1 MRASSLFGP
10 AAAGWST
17 IARFWPLLIPHS
29 SSVLALSFNTVP
41 LPQLDLSSLGRV
53 VLTGDFDAISLYSY
67 EQQSETPALT
77 NGSQSLLTQLPNGA
91 LATLSTA
98 DADILAMCPL
108 STDANS
114 KVVVGGNFTS
124 LGDVEAQGI
133 ALFDPTSSKVTALP
147 GLNGSVSALL
157 CDQSSGTVYVG
168 GDFESHNSSNAI
180 AWSAKSGWQ
189 SLSFGGFNGPVRS
202 ILKTDNGHI
211 VFGGSFQGLG
221 NDTTIPQNKSE
232 QIINLQDARI
242 TSDAQ
247 SPTQGFIDPQ
257 NVICKT
263 NDQDSAGNTWLL
275 DDYSPGFW
283 RADMNFT
290 YQPTK
295 LRLYNTHLDGRGTK
309 AFRFTA
315 LPDTGIMNL
324 TYTDPSSGKDAFCDA
339 SCPLSDDKSEKYRDF
354 RFVNSVG
361 MQGFMLEI
369 LDWYGQG
376 AGLDGIELFQ
386 DEIYAYAVNDFNEP
400 PCANLKFGST
410 ATTTGEWTVTPAG
423 QTASDYL
430 SARVSASNA
439 GSTSVTLKPDIK
451 QSGNYTVR
459 LFTPGCIQDNTCSSR
474 GIVNVTATFATGTE
488 ASAPI
493 QTLIYQTNNYE
504 KYDTIYTGYV
514 DASSSDF
521 RTSVT
526 LTPASGQGD
535 LDVVASRVQY
545 QLISANGSLSGGSSG
560 GFNALYDY
568 DPTEKTVSKSTID
581 EAGNNLDEG
590 ALITSLATHDGV
602 IYAAGNFSTTAY
614 KNIMSV
620 SDGNGTSLPDGGLN
634 SEVNAL
640 LSLDEFLY
648 VGGNFTDTAT
658 GSNGDLKGIAAY
670 SYSSKSW
677 SPLGA
682 GVNGHVTSV
691 VALTLNVST
700 STAET
705 TVAVS
710 GDFDQIL
717 GFGDNSSLPASG
729 FAVWVPSKKNWLQN
743 LDVYQMSFDGQLS
756 ASALVGN
763 TSILAGNLASGGIS
777 ASGAVSLTDSNN
789 VAIEP
794 LPIKIEKQTP
804 SGSSLT
810 KRDVG
815 GQSFSGVVTGVFDKN
830 NGRNLTL
837 LGGSFSAEATDGS
850 TIQNVLILDGGHD
863 NKVTGLPSGVDG
875 NSTILTMEVEGDTLY
890 AGGTITGTVGKT
902 SLNGF
907 VVYGL
912 SNGSFASPH
921 PAPLSG
927 NNVSVNSI
935 AARPSSSQVYV
946 GGEFDSAGGLP
957 CPSVCFY
964 DTSASSWSRPGFGID
979 GVVSTLKWVN
989 NDKLLVAGNL
999 TVSNNHSMVAIYNTK
1014 DQSWTSMNGTSASD
1028 IPGPV
1033 TVLSPA
1039 SDDVSQIWLA
1049 GKSSTNGSSFLIY
1062 YDGNNFHSVG
1072 NVFGQQTTIRDVQ
1085 VLETNKNHDDTA
1097 FLNNDQILLITG
1109 QLVLPDFGNA
1119 SAAIFN
1125 GTSVTPFILSTTGT
1139 DEPGSISQ
1147 LISENKNTFSKNSG
1161 HYSNGIIVLVSF
1173 CCALGCVFLIVLI
1186 GIVLNKIQRHRQGYI
1201 RAPTSGTDRPT
1212 SMRRVPPEYLF
1223 DSLRARTAGMPAV

>member
-10 AAAGWST
+10 AAAGWSA
-17 IARFWPLLIPHS
+17 IALLTP
-29 SSVLALSFNTVP
+29 SVQALSFNTVQQ
-41 LPQLDLSSLGRV
+41 PQLDLSSLGRV
-53 VLTGDFDAISLYSY
+53 VLTGDFDAVSLYSY

-98 DADILAMCPL
+98 DADILAVCPL
-108 STDANS
+108 SSDANS

-124 LGDVEAQGI
+124 LGDVESQGI
-133 ALFDPTSSKVTALP
+133 ALFDPTSSKVTPLP

-168 GDFESHNSSNAI
+168 GDFDGHNSSNAI
-180 AWSAKSGWQ
+180 AWSAKSGWK

-202 ILKTDNGHI
+202 ILKADNGHI
-211 VFGGSFQGLG
+211 LFGGSFEGLG
-221 NDTTIPQNKSE
+221 NDTSTKKNKKGD
-232 QIINLQDARI
+232 QIVNLQDARI

-247 SPTQGFIDPQ
+247 SPLQGFVDPQ

-263 NDQDSAGNTWLL
+263 NDQDGAGNTWLL

-290 YQPTK
+290 FHPTK
-295 LRLYNTHLDGRGTK
+295 LRLYNTHQDGRGTK
-309 AFRFTA
+309 AFRLTA
-315 LPDTGIMNL
+315 LPDNGIMNL
-324 TYTDPSSGKDAFCDA
+324 TYTDDSGKDAFCDA
-339 SCPLSDDKSEKYRDF
+339 SCPLSDNKTEKYRDF
-354 RFVNSVG
+354 RLVNPVG
-361 MQGFMLEI
+361 MKGVMLQI

-386 DEIYAYAVNDFNEP
+386 EEIYAYAINDFNEP
-400 PCANLKFGST
+400 QCANVKFGST
-410 ATTTGEWTVTPAG
+410 AVTSGAWTRSPAG
-423 QTASDYL
+423 DTAADYL
-430 SARVSASNA
+430 SAQVSAADA
-439 GSTSVTLKPDIK
+439 GSTSVTFKPDIK
-451 QSGNYTVR
+451 QSGNYSVR
-459 LFTPGCIQDNTCSSR
+459 LYTPGCIQDNTCNSR
-474 GIVNVTATFATGTE
+474 GGVNITGTFATGTD
-488 ASAPI
+488 APAPI
-493 QTLIYQTNNYE
+493 QTVLFQTNDYE

-526 LTPASGQGD
+526 LTPASGQGN

-545 QLISANGSLSGGSSG
+545 LLISANGTTNGDSDDGSGGD
-560 GFNALYDY
+560 FNGLYDY
-568 DPTEKTVSKSTID
+568 DPAETSKTTSNIN
-581 EAGNNLDEG
+581 EAGSNLNKD
-590 ALITSLATHDGV
+590 ALITSMATHDG
-602 IYAAGNFSTTAY
+602 ILYAAGNFSTSTF

-634 SEVNAL
+634 AEVNDV
-640 LSLDEFLY
+640 LSLDDVLY
-648 VGGNFTDTAT
+648 VGGSFTGTAT
-658 GSNGDLKGIAAY
+658 GGNGDLKGIAAY
-670 SYSSKSW
+670 SYSSKAW

-682 GVNGHVTSV
+682 GVNGRVTSV
-691 VALTLNVST
+691 VALSLNVST
-700 STAET
+700 DTSET

-756 ASALVGN
+756 ASARVSN
-763 TSILAGNLASGGIS
+763 SSILAGNLASGGMS
-777 ASGAVSLTDSNN
+777 ASGAVALTSSNDN
-789 VAIEP
+789 ALEP

-815 GQSFSGVVTGVFDKN
+815 GQNFSGVVTGVFDKN

-837 LGGSFSAEATDGS
+837 LGGRFTARAADGS

-863 NKVTGLPSGVDG
+863 DRVTGLPSGIDS
-875 NSTILTMEVEGDTLY
+875 NSTVLTMDIESDTLY
-890 AGGTITGTVGKT
+890 AGGTITGNVGST

-912 SNGSFASPH
+912 ANGSFAQPH
-921 PAPLSG
+921 PAPLDG

-935 AARPSSSQVYV
+935 APRPSSSEVYV
-946 GGEFDSAGGLP
+946 GGEFDSAGELP

-964 DTSASSWSRPGFGID
+964 DTSANSWSRPGFGIG

-999 TVSNNHSMVAIYNTK
+999 TVSNNRSMVATYNTK
-1014 DQSWTSMNGTSASD
+1014 DQSWTSMNGTSADD

-1062 YDGNNFHSVG
+1062 YDGNNFHTVG

-1085 VLETNKNHDDTA
+1085 VLEIGKNHDDTP
-1097 FLNNDQILLITG
+1097 FLDNDQILLITG

-1119 SAAIFN
+1119 SAALFN
-1125 GTSVTPFILSTTGT
+1125 GTSVTPFILSTTGN

-1186 GIVLNKIQRHRQGYI
+1186 GIILNKIQRHRQGYV
-1201 RAPTSGTDRPT
+1201 RAPTTGTDRPT

-1223 DSLRARTAGMPAV
+1223 DSLKARTAGVPAV